1 MSFFRSNDNPKW
13 QFIKNGNGDMNS
25 IESTDT
31 ESFQKVPI
39 DSLARELTQNSLD
52 ARAGEHPAKIEFK
65 TFSMDVKDIPGIVDL
80 KKEIQSCIDFYP
92 SNSLYRRLFI
102 NMFQEL
108 ENENIQCLRI
118 SDYYTTGLEGV
129 ASGKNMTPFNY
140 LVKGNGFTSK
150 KGKNSGGSKGMGK
163 FSTFLS
169 STIHTVFYSTL
180 NVNNERGYMGVVKL
194 GSRELDD
201 NSQMTTGKG
210 YYSIGE
216 KVLPILNDFALD
228 KSFHRNDG
236 DYGTDVYIIG
246 FKMPSNWKKQII
258 AKILDSFMV
267 AVHNGDLEIQ
277 VEDILINQNNL
288 QSIVFD
294 TGFTKLD
301 KRNIESQYELLNE
314 KFVYYKT
321 VNIMDKGNVDFYLKD
336 YNRNEKDKATNKCIM
351 IRHPYMKIREYKIPF
366 PVSASA
372 MCIIGENEL
381 NNELKEIENAE
392 HTDWE
397 PNRIENSTGD
407 HLMVKEMKEI
417 IRTIQEE
424 MKKFIMETLLSGKT
438 DEIDLE
444 FAGDYL
450 PDLGI
455 GESDTS
461 IEQEIVPEKPIIG
474 ESKRVMFTTKFGTN
488 EDENSNSLMP
498 DIGEHTNGK
507 GSEIPTGQNSGD
519 SGDIHSGILE
529 TGIDEDGDD
538 VIMRKVPL
546 SGIKIKAIL
555 LDKNIGKYLITY
567 KGNKNAKKCEL
578 EFFYLD
584 DNNIKYIPIIKT
596 AMMDSNQLAIENNK
610 ILDIEMKENKVYKI
624 EITTNLDDI
633 YASEVKLY
641 ENISE

>member
-1 MSFFRSNDNPKW
+1 MNLFRNGDKPKW

-31 ESFQKVPI
+31 ESFQRVPI

-52 ARAGEHPAKIEFK
+52 ARVGEHAAKIEFR
-65 TFSMDVKDIPGIVDL
+65 TFKMKVKDIPGIDDL

-92 SNSLYRRLFI
+92 SNSLYQRLFV

-108 ENENIQCLRI
+108 DKDDIQCLRI

-169 STIHTVFYSTL
+169 SSIHTVFYSTL
-180 NVNNERGYMGVVKL
+180 NMNNERGYMGVVKL

-201 NSQMTTGKG
+201 SSQMTTGKG
-210 YYSIGE
+210 YYSVGE
-216 KVLPILNDFALD
+216 KVLPILKNFSLD
-228 KSFHRNDG
+228 KDFVRNDG
-236 DYGTDVYIIG
+236 IYGTDVYIIG

-258 AKILDSFMV
+258 SKVLDSFMV

-277 VEDILINQNNL
+277 IEDLLINQSTL
-288 QSIVFD
+288 QSIIFN
-294 TGFTKLD
+294 TNFSKID

-314 KFVYYKT
+314 KIVYHKS
-321 VNIMDKGNVDFYLKD
+321 VNIMNKGNIDFYLKD

-351 IRHPYMKIREYKIPF
+351 IRHPFMKIREYKIPF

-381 NNELKEIENAE
+381 NNQLKEIENAE

-407 HLMVKEMKEI
+407 PLMVKEMKEVI
-417 IRTIQEE
+417 KTIQEE
-424 MKKFIMETLLSGKT
+424 MKKFIIETLLSGKT

-455 GESDTS
+455 GDNESS
-461 IEQEIVPEKPIIG
+461 IQQDVIPEKPTVG
-474 ESKRVMFTTKFGTN
+474 EDKRIPFTSKFGTN
-488 EDENSNSLMP
+488 EDDDSNSLMP
-498 DIGEHTNGK
+498 DIGEHIEGNESKT
-507 GSEIPTGQNSGD
+507 PTGQNIGG
-519 SGDIHSGILE
+519 SGDIHGGNLDS
-529 TGIDEDGDD
+529 GIDENGND
-538 VIMRKVPL
+538 VIMRKVHL
-546 SGIKIKAIL
+546 TGIKPKVII
-555 LDKNIGKYLITY
+555 LDKSIGKYLITY
-567 KGNKNAKKCEL
+567 KGSKNASNCEL

-584 DNNIKYIPIIKT
+584 DNNTKYIPIIKS
-596 AMMDSNQLAIENNK
+596 AIIDNCQLKVDKNK
-610 ILDIEMKENKVYKI
+610 IVGFEMLKDKIYRIELL
-624 EITTNLDDI
+624 TTLNDV
-633 YASEVKLY
+633 YASEVSLY
-641 ENISE
+641 ENVSE

>member
-1 MSFFRSNDNPKW
+1 MSFFRSNDKPKW

-52 ARAGEHPAKIEFK
+52 ARAGEHPTKIEFK

-80 KKEIQSCIDFYP
+80 KKEIQACIDFYP
-92 SNSLYRRLFI
+92 SNSLYKRLFI
-102 NMFQEL
+102 NMFKEL
-108 ENENIQCLRI
+108 ENQNIQCLRI

-180 NVNNERGYMGVVKL
+180 NMNNERGYMGVVKL

-277 VEDILINQNNL
+277 VEDILINHNNL

-314 KFVYYKT
+314 KFVYHKT

-407 HLMVKEMKEI
+407 PLMVKEMKEI

-424 MKKFIMETLLSGKT
+424 MKKFVMETLLSGKT

-461 IEQEIVPEKPIIG
+461 IEQEIIPEKPIIG

-498 DIGEHTNGK
+498 DIGEHTDGK
-507 GSEIPTGQNSGD
+507 ESEIPTGQNSDG

-567 KGNKNAKKCEL
+567 KGNKNAKNCEL

-584 DNNIKYIPIIKT
+584 DNNIKYMPIIKT
-596 AMMDSNQLAIENNK
+596 AMMDGNQLAIENNK

-624 EITTNLDDI
+624 VITTNLDDI